1 MKKNILILSLIL
13 VQFASTYA
21 QENKVFNHLG
31 LGLGVGTTGI
41 TIDMATPIT
50 KHLDIRAGIDI
61 MPNFKYRTSLNLKIS
76 DKEKDADGNDG
87 GAIKT
92 LSKITVYPCMTLR
105 LNGRIF

>member
-21 QENKVFNHLG
+21 QENKVFNHFG

-61 MPNFKYRTSLNLKIS
+61 MPNFKYGTSLDLKVS
-76 DKEKDADGNDG
+76 DRV
-87 GAIKT
+87 
-92 LSKITVYPCMTLR
+92 S
-105 LNGRIF
+105 